1 MLRTIKTVMI
11 RTKNSRVLAL
21 FMAFQL
27 PLMVTSAQTLYE
39 LSVQASAASGD
50 HTPLWLNANKYGL
63 SSLDKTNGYLRA
75 GVFHPLTGDMEKK
88 VELGYGADVAV
99 AANYTS
105 TVVVQQAYAEAR
117 WLKGVLTIGSKEQPM
132 ELKSQELS
140 TGSQT
145 LGVNARP
152 VPQVRI
158 ALPDYWQI
166 PYTAGWLHL
175 KGHIAYGITTD
186 DGWQKDFTNK
196 QTRYTEHT
204 LLHTKAGY
212 IKIGK
217 EGKPLSLEGGLEMA
231 CQFGGKSHVF
241 DDDGL
246 HHYDNSSNPKA
257 FLHAF
262 IPGGSDEIDGET
274 YQNEEGNHLGS
285 WLVRINYDHEA
296 WGVSVYAD
304 HFFED
309 QSMMFHLDYDGYGSG
324 QEWNERKENRYFLYN
339 LKDILLGAELR
350 LKDGRWLQK
359 AVVEYMHS
367 KYQSGPVYH
376 DHTQNISDH
385 ISGIDNYYNH
395 GLFTGWQH
403 WGQVMGNP
411 LYTSPLYN
419 EDGHVRVENN
429 RFVAWHLG
437 LQGSPL
443 PRLSYRLLATW
454 QRGYGTY
461 YQLFANPEENTSL
474 LAEAYYKWPK
484 GGWSAKLGLGMDSGK
499 IYGNNYGLQ
508 VTVMRHFV
516 SK

>member
-1 MLRTIKTVMI
+1 MIKRIRISRAIALLMTI
-11 RTKNSRVLAL
+11 
-21 FMAFQL
+21 QL
-27 PLMVTSAQTLYE
+27 PLAAASAQTLYE

-63 SSLDKTNGYLRA
+63 SSLDKTNGYVRA
-75 GVFHPLTGDMEKK
+75 GIFHPLAGDSEKK
-88 VELGYGADVAV
+88 VEFGYGADVAV
-99 AANYTS
+99 AAGYIN
-105 TVVVQQAYAEAR
+105 TVVVQQAFAEAR
-117 WLKGVLTIGSKEQPM
+117 WLKGTLTIGSKEQPM

-152 VPQVRI
+152 VPQVRL
-158 ALPDYWQI
+158 ALPEYWQV
-166 PYTAGWLHL
+166 PFTAGWLHL

-186 DGWQKDFTNK
+186 DGWQEDFTNK
-196 QTRYTEHT
+196 QTRYTEHA

-231 CQFGGKSHVF
+231 CQFGGKSYVF
-241 DDDGL
+241 EEDGL
-246 HHYDNSSNPKA
+246 HHYDNGSGPKA

-262 IPGGSDEIDGET
+262 VPGGSDKTDGS
-274 YQNEEGNHLGS
+274 YHNEEGNHLGS
-285 WLVRINYDHEA
+285 WLLRINYDREA

-309 QSMMFHLDYDGYGSG
+309 HSMMFHLGSEGYGQG
-324 QEWNERKENRYFLYN
+324 EEWNVRKEHRFFLYN
-339 LKDILLGAELR
+339 LKDILLGVELR
-350 LKDGRWLQK
+350 LKDVQWLQK
-359 AVVEYMHS
+359 AVVEYMHT

-376 DHTQNISDH
+376 DHTKNISNQ

-395 GLFTGWQH
+395 NLFTGWQH

-474 LAEAYYKWPK
+474 LAEACFKWPK

>member
-1 MLRTIKTVMI
+1 MIKRI
-11 RTKNSRVLAL
+11 RISRAIAL
-21 FMAFQL
+21 LMSIQL
-27 PLMVTSAQTLYE
+27 PLAAASAQTLYE

-63 SSLDKTNGYLRA
+63 SSLDKTNGYVRA
-75 GVFHPLTGDMEKK
+75 GIFHPLAGDSEKK
-88 VELGYGADVAV
+88 VEFGYGADVAV
-99 AANYTS
+99 AAGYIN
-105 TVVVQQAYAEAR
+105 TVVVQQAFAEAR
-117 WLKGVLTIGSKEQPM
+117 WLKGTLTIGSKEQPM

-152 VPQVRI
+152 VPQVRL
-158 ALPDYWQI
+158 ALPEYWQV
-166 PYTAGWLHL
+166 PFTAGWLHL

-186 DGWQKDFTNK
+186 DGWQEDFTNK
-196 QTRYTEHT
+196 QTRYTEHA

-231 CQFGGKSHVF
+231 CQFGGKSYVF
-241 DDDGL
+241 EEDGL
-246 HHYDNSSNPKA
+246 HHYDNGSGPKA

-262 IPGGSDEIDGET
+262 VPGGSDKTDGS
-274 YQNEEGNHLGS
+274 YHNEEGNHLGS
-285 WLVRINYDHEA
+285 WLLRINYDREA

-309 QSMMFHLDYDGYGSG
+309 HSMMFHLGSEGYGQG
-324 QEWNERKENRYFLYN
+324 EEWNVRKEHRFFLYN
-339 LKDILLGAELR
+339 LKDILLGVELR
-350 LKDGRWLQK
+350 LKDVQWLQK
-359 AVVEYMHS
+359 AVVEYMHT

-376 DHTQNISDH
+376 DHTKNISNQ

-395 GLFTGWQH
+395 NLFTGWQH

-474 LAEAYYKWPK
+474 LAEACFKWPK

>member
-1 MLRTIKTVMI
+1 
-11 RTKNSRVLAL
+11 
-21 FMAFQL
+21 
-27 PLMVTSAQTLYE
+27 
-39 LSVQASAASGD
+39 
-50 HTPLWLNANKYGL
+50 
-63 SSLDKTNGYLRA
+63 
-75 GVFHPLTGDMEKK
+75 
-88 VELGYGADVAV
+88 
-99 AANYTS
+99 
-105 TVVVQQAYAEAR
+105 
-117 WLKGVLTIGSKEQPM
+117 
-132 ELKSQELS
+132 
-140 TGSQT
+140 
-145 LGVNARP
+145 
-152 VPQVRI
+152 
-158 ALPDYWQI
+158 
-166 PYTAGWLHL
+166 
-175 KGHIAYGITTD
+175 
-186 DGWQKDFTNK
+186 
-196 QTRYTEHT
+196 
-204 LLHTKAGY
+204 
-212 IKIGK
+212 
-217 EGKPLSLEGGLEMA
+217 MA

-241 DDDGL
+241 EEDGL
-246 HHYDNSSNPKA
+246 HHYDNGSGPKA

-262 IPGGSDEIDGET
+262 VPGGSDKTDGS
-274 YQNEEGNHLGS
+274 YHNEEGNHLGS
-285 WLVRINYDHEA
+285 WLLRINYDREA

-309 QSMMFHLDYDGYGSG
+309 HSMMFHLGSEGYGQG
-324 QEWNERKENRYFLYN
+324 EEWNVRKEHRFFLYN
-339 LKDILLGAELR
+339 LKDILLGVELR
-350 LKDGRWLQK
+350 LKDVQWLQK
-359 AVVEYMHS
+359 AVVEYMHT

-376 DHTQNISDH
+376 DHTKNISNQ

-395 GLFTGWQH
+395 NLFTGWQH

-474 LAEAYYKWPK
+474 LAEACFKWPK

>member
-1 MLRTIKTVMI
+1 MKRKTTMIKRI
-11 RTKNSRVLAL
+11 RISRAIAL
-21 FMAFQL
+21 LMSIQL
-27 PLMVTSAQTLYE
+27 PLAAASAQTLYE

-63 SSLDKTNGYLRA
+63 SSLDKTNGYVRA
-75 GVFHPLTGDMEKK
+75 GIFHPLAGDSEKK
-88 VELGYGADVAV
+88 VEFGYGADVAV
-99 AANYTS
+99 AAGYIN
-105 TVVVQQAYAEAR
+105 TVVVQQAFAEAR
-117 WLKGVLTIGSKEQPM
+117 WLKGTLTIGSKEQPM

-152 VPQVRI
+152 VPQVRL
-158 ALPDYWQI
+158 ALPEYWQV
-166 PYTAGWLHL
+166 PFTAGWLHL

-186 DGWQKDFTNK
+186 DGWQEDFTNK
-196 QTRYTEHT
+196 QTRYTEHA

-231 CQFGGKSHVF
+231 CQFGGKSYVF
-241 DDDGL
+241 EEDGL
-246 HHYDNSSNPKA
+246 HHYDNGSGPKA

-262 IPGGSDEIDGET
+262 VPGGSDKTDGS
-274 YQNEEGNHLGS
+274 YHNEEGNHLGS
-285 WLVRINYDHEA
+285 WLLRINYDREA

-309 QSMMFHLDYDGYGSG
+309 HSMMFHLGSEGYGQG
-324 QEWNERKENRYFLYN
+324 EEWNVRKEHRFFLYN
-339 LKDILLGAELR
+339 LKDILLGVELR
-350 LKDGRWLQK
+350 LKDVQWLQK
-359 AVVEYMHS
+359 AVVEYMHT

-376 DHTQNISDH
+376 DHTKNISNQ

-395 GLFTGWQH
+395 NLFTGWQH

-474 LAEAYYKWPK
+474 LAEACFKWPK

>member
-1 MLRTIKTVMI
+1 MKRKTTMIKRIRISRAIALLMTI
-11 RTKNSRVLAL
+11 
-21 FMAFQL
+21 QL
-27 PLMVTSAQTLYE
+27 PLAAASAQTLYE

-63 SSLDKTNGYLRA
+63 SSLDKTNGYVRA
-75 GVFHPLTGDMEKK
+75 GIFHPLAGDSEKK
-88 VELGYGADVAV
+88 VEFGYGADVAV
-99 AANYTS
+99 AAGYIN
-105 TVVVQQAYAEAR
+105 TVVVQQAFAEAR
-117 WLKGVLTIGSKEQPM
+117 WLKGTLTIGSKEQPM

-152 VPQVRI
+152 VPQVRL
-158 ALPDYWQI
+158 ALPEYWQV
-166 PYTAGWLHL
+166 PFTAGWLHL

-186 DGWQKDFTNK
+186 DGWQEDFTNK
-196 QTRYTEHT
+196 QTRYTEHA

-231 CQFGGKSHVF
+231 CQFGGKSYVF
-241 DDDGL
+241 EEDGL
-246 HHYDNSSNPKA
+246 HHYDNGSGPKA

-262 IPGGSDEIDGET
+262 VPGGSDKTDGS
-274 YQNEEGNHLGS
+274 YHNEEGNHLGS
-285 WLVRINYDHEA
+285 WLLRINYDREA

-309 QSMMFHLDYDGYGSG
+309 HSMMFHLGSEGYGQG
-324 QEWNERKENRYFLYN
+324 EEWNVRKEHRFFLYN
-339 LKDILLGAELR
+339 LKDILLGVELR
-350 LKDGRWLQK
+350 LKDVQWLQK
-359 AVVEYMHS
+359 AVVEYMHT

-376 DHTQNISDH
+376 DHTKNISNQ

-395 GLFTGWQH
+395 NLFTGWQH

-474 LAEAYYKWPK
+474 LAEACFKWPK